1 MAENLQTTPFTI
13 LVDDREKGGTN
24 MQHDRMFDFRIYSV
38 PVRRAHLAQGD
49 YSLLGY
55 DGRFA
60 IERKSPSDLVS
71 TLFGFHRAGGR
82 KVSNCERFALELQR
96 LADYEHVY
104 VSVTGSERDVAEAAR
119 KHALEVYTRTGGRYK
134 YPPNPDAVFN
144 LMAAL
149 SAEFAIPFV
158 LFPDVATAERQALR
172 DFRAWHRKALG
183 LSHVGSMRS
192 KSGICR
198 VGNG

>member
-1 MAENLQTTPFTI
+1 MAENIQTTPFTI
-13 LVDDREKGGTN
+13 LVDDRERGGCNLRT
-24 MQHDRMFDFRIYSV
+24 DRAFDFAHMCV

-55 DGRFA
+55 EGRFA
-60 IERKSPSDLVS
+60 IERKSPTDLVS
-71 TLFGFHRAGGR
+71 TLFGFHRAGGQ
-82 KVSNCERFALELQR
+82 KVANCERFALELQR

-104 VSVTGSERDVAEAAR
+104 VSVTGSEQDVAEAAR

-134 YPPNPDAVFN
+134 YPPNPEAVFS

-149 SAEFAIPFV
+149 SAEFAVPFV
-158 LFPDVATAERQALR
+158 LFQDVATAERQALR

-183 LSHVGSMRS
+183 LSHVSKYS
-192 KSGICR
+192 AKSG
-198 VGNG
+198 N

>member
-1 MAENLQTTPFTI
+1 MEEKFII
-13 LVDDREKGGTN
+13 LADDREKGGSNIRT
-24 MQHDRMFDFRIYSV
+24 DRAFDFARMCV

-55 DGRFA
+55 EGRFA
-60 IERKSPSDLVS
+60 IERKSPTDLVS

-82 KVSNCERFALELQR
+82 KVPNVERFALELQR

-104 VSVTGSERDVAEAAR
+104 VSVTGLEEEVVRAANA
-119 KHALEVYTRTGGRYK
+119 HALEVWSRTGGRYK
-134 YPPNPDAVFN
+134 YPPNPEAVFS
-144 LMAAL
+144 LMSAL

-158 LFPDVATAERQALR
+158 LFQDVATAERQALR

-183 LSHVGSMRS
+183 LSHVSKYS
-192 KSGICR
+192 AKSG
-198 VGNG
+198 N